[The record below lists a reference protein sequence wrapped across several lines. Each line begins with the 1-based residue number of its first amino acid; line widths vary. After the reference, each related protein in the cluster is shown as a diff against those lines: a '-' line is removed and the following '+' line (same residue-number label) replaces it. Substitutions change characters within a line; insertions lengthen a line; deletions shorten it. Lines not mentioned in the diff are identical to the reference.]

1 MPDRFTG
8 FPADA
13 YLLEQLQS
21 ARLEVEAKHNPYVRV
36 YTYPLLENLFQNVY
50 TFALTLDEENSNR
63 KTFLEKIDR
72 YNSGRF
78 ATNYQEASQIF
89 YAIYEFLNGIG
100 LFSHREKP
108 QDKIE
113 WTWQEIRQTE
123 KKIR

>member
-13 YLLEQLQS
+13 YLLDQLQS
-21 ARLEVEAKHNPYVRV
+21 ARLELEAKHNPYVRV

-50 TFALTLDEENSNR
+50 TFALTLDEENQNR
-63 KTFLEKIDR
+63 KTFLEKVGK
-72 YNSGRF
+72 YHSGKF
-78 ATNYQEASQIF
+78 AATYDDASGIF
-89 YAIYEFLNGIG
+89 YSIYEFLNGIG

>member
-21 ARLEVEAKHNPYVRV
+21 ARLELAAKHNPYVRV
-36 YTYPLLENLFQNVY
+36 YTYPMLQNLFQNVY
-50 TFALTLDEENSNR
+50 AFALTLDDEHPNR
-63 KTFLEKIDR
+63 KAFQEKIDI
-72 YNSGRF
+72 YHSGRF
-78 ATNYQEASQIF
+78 ATNYQEASEIF
-89 YAIYEFLNGIG
+89 YAIYEFLNGTG

-108 QDKIE
+108 QDKME